1 MEHDMTN
8 YFQQEYQLDPLVE
21 DLYAVLEKHCGN
33 PTQPWKLASKA
44 TDAEEA
50 MLAALI
56 IWAALAKRGVQIST
70 SEKLGITRT
79 TLTRRIRDNKYLS
92 PVAEPLFD
100 RDPMRDMLALKCKMG
115 LNRNG

>member
-1 MEHDMTN
+1 MTN

-33 PTQPWKLASKA
+33 PTQMFKLTANA
-44 TDAEEA
+44 HDIQDAV
-50 MLAALI
+50 MAALI
-56 IWAALAKRGVQIST
+56 IWAALAKRGVQTDT
-70 SEKLGITRT
+70 SERLKINRN
-79 TLTRRIRDNKYLS
+79 TLRKHIRNNKYLA
-92 PVAEPLFD
+92 VVCEPLFN